1 MLSLSHSITN
11 DFLIATLSNTAEV
24 TTYFQHQPNHGK
36 WHACSPW
43 DQSMLQKV
51 ALGESAIFSL
61 AKPPNK
67 IEFYF
72 LYSTMAVKE
81 TVIFMYSM
89 SFWHMIEINTENLF
103 EFKAFMNNTVCYF

>member
-1 MLSLSHSITN
+1 
-11 DFLIATLSNTAEV
+11 
-24 TTYFQHQPNHGK
+24 
-36 WHACSPW
+36 
-43 DQSMLQKV
+43 MLQKV
-51 ALGESAIFSL
+51 VLGESAIFSL

-103 EFKAFMNNTVCYF
+103 EFKTFMNNTVCYY